1 MPGRRDRRGD
11 LSHLYPNTMMVFE
24 ISVDPA
30 RILNQKEGG
39 TISTAR
45 AVVTLHMR
53 HWRILR

>member
-1 MPGRRDRRGD
+1 
-11 LSHLYPNTMMVFE
+11 MMVFE